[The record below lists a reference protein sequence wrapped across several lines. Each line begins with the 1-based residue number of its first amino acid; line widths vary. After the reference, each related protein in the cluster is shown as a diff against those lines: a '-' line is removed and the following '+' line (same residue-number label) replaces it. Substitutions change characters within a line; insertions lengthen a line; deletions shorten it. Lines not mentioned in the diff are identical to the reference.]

1 MGKRSTRRV
10 ANSEAQPAERS
21 EIRGVVE
28 QKIQVNEVG
37 FSTTIHE

>member
-1 MGKRSTRRV
+1 MGKRSIRRV